1 MGHETSDYAGA
12 ASNYARHE
20 EVDFWLQNKFQAQ
33 PGLSWMGDNFVNPGW
48 FCNGCSFRYFAGSR
62 NCARINTQQKCFTL
76 DNCVADNTDF
86 GNCTDGYSCFGSRR
100 CNGTF
105 SQSNYF
111 CLPLFFPNCNRY
123 GQGPAFT

>member
-1 MGHETSDYAGA
+1 MGHETSDYASA
-12 ASNYARHE
+12 TSNYARHE
-20 EVDFWLQNKFQAQ
+20 EVDFWLQNKFQTK

-48 FCNGCSFRYFAGSR
+48 FCNGSSFRYFAGSR

-100 CNGTF
+100 CNGTI
-105 SQSNYF
+105 SQSYYF

-123 GQGPAFT
+123 GQGSAFT